1 MPQPAPESAD
11 PNEAFER
18 AARRTLPSSV
28 DAERAVLCA
37 LINDPLRLADI
48 AEVLTPEDFYDR
60 RFRVVFEALVNLQH
74 KNLPVDLI
82 SVAEELR
89 SNGRFTELGGSP
101 FLVEI
106 ARDFT
111 SSALITHHA
120 RIISETSTLR
130 TLIRESTEIV
140 SQAYETRPDGESVQK
155 LLDESEGRIF
165 SIASRGNV
173 RHAEPISNAITE
185 TFRRL
190 DARTGDQGLTGLTT
204 GYLDLDEMLCG
215 LNKGELIIVAA
226 RPSMGKTAFALNLIE
241 NAAMSRPEWLERSP
255 SVLMFSLEMGSQSLV
270 SRMLC
275 SRARVPAHLLR
286 SGRIPGE
293 MRHDLTMAADELQR
307 TRISIDDTPGLSM
320 MALRSRARRLHA
332 TEGLDMVVV
341 DYLQLLT
348 FPKAENR
355 LQEIS
360 QISRSL
366 KELARDLEIP
376 VIALAQL
383 SRAVENREPPRPQLA
398 DLRES
403 GSIEQDAD
411 VVMLLYRPE
420 YYAKYRTEENL
431 GIAEVIVAKH
441 RNGPTGDVKLQ
452 FFPQHMRF
460 ENRALGTTEQVYVGQ

>member
-1 MPQPAPESAD
+1 MAD
-11 PNEAFER
+11 PNASEDANSAFER
-18 AARRTLPSSV
+18 AARRILPSSV
-28 DAERAVLCA
+28 EAERALVCA

-48 AEVLTPEDFYDR
+48 AEVLEPEAFYDR
-60 RFRVVFEALVNLQH
+60 RLRAVFEALVNLQH

-82 SVAEELR
+82 SLAEELR
-89 SNGRFTELGGSP
+89 SAGRFQELGGSA
-101 FLVEI
+101 FLVEV

-111 SSALITHHA
+111 SSALLSHHA
-120 RIISETSTLR
+120 RIVAETATLR

-140 SQAYETRPDGESVQK
+140 AKAYETRPDGESVQK

-173 RHAEPISNAITE
+173 RHAEPIGNAITE

-190 DARTGDQGLTGLTT
+190 DARAGNSSLTGLTT
-204 GYLDLDEMLCG
+204 GFLDLDEMLCG
-215 LNKGELIIVAA
+215 LNKGELIVVAA
-226 RPSMGKTAFALNLIE
+226 RPSMGKTAFALNLME
-241 NAAMSRPEWLERSP
+241 NAAMSRPEWLERPP

-286 SGRIPGE
+286 SGRIPGDL
-293 MRHDLTMAADELQR
+293 RRDLTMAADELQR

-320 MALRSRARRLHA
+320 IALRSRARRLHA

-341 DYLQLLT
+341 DYLQLLS

-360 QISRSL
+360 NISRSL
-366 KELARDLEIP
+366 KELSRDLEIP
-376 VIALAQL
+376 VVALAQL

-411 VVMLLYRPE
+411 VVLLLYRPE

-431 GIAEVIVAKH
+431 GLAEVIVAKH
-441 RNGPTGDVKLQ
+441 RNGPTGDVKLA

-460 ENRALGTTEQVYVGQ
+460 ENKALGSTEQINLDR